1 MFMAFLT
8 QITIMTFLKADRLIL
23 AGRVCAMLSYI
34 CYGVVAI
41 WSCYPYENAPNM
53 HPGWGQAL
61 LEAL

>member
-8 QITIMTFLKADRLIL
+8 QIRIMTFLKADQLIL
-23 AGRVCAMLSYI
+23 AGRVCAMLS
-34 CYGVVAI
+34 VVAI